1 MPNFGSIKLADLL
14 AWNEKY
20 LLKEVFLKIDLT
32 GCLLC
37 SVILFG
43 LFFNVSV
50 GAKDKPTQMT
60 FSYIDHPVIVNEITP
75 IVRQAY
81 LELGIQIE
89 LVMLPSSRNLKAVES
104 GKVDGDLAYSD
115 LLLKGYD
122 SLIKIEPQLATSV
135 FVLLCLPNVE
145 CSQEVLFDNNNAIVS
160 TDTTHKGLMSFY
172 SKPLSNAFYTINN
185 LSIIPDLL
193 VQERFQYGIYVFGE
207 YQAMSP
213 DIQQLKVIELFKTQ
227 THHTVHQKYAFMK
240 DEISAALQRSMDKAK
255 K

>member
-1 MPNFGSIKLADLL
+1 M
-14 AWNEKY
+14 AWNEKCFM
-20 LLKEVFLKIDLT
+20 KEVFLKIDFT

-37 SVILFG
+37 NIILFV
-43 LFFNVSV
+43 LFFNPSV
-50 GAKDKPTQMT
+50 CAKDKPKKMT
-60 FSYIDHPVIVNEITP
+60 FSYIDHPVIVDEIIP

-104 GKVDGDLAYSD
+104 GKVDGDIAYSD

-122 SLIKIEPQLATSV
+122 SLVKIEPQLATSV
-135 FVLLCLPNVE
+135 FVLLCLPDVE
-145 CSQEVLFDNNNAIVS
+145 CSLEVLFDNNNAIVS

-185 LSIIPDLL
+185 LSIIPELL
-193 VQERFQYGIYVFGE
+193 VHERFQYGIYVFAE
-207 YQAMSP
+207 SQAMSRQ
-213 DIQQLKVIELFKTQ
+213 IQKLSVIELFKTQ

-240 DEISAALQRSMDKAK
+240 DEISAALQHATEKVK
-255 K
+255 N

>member
-1 MPNFGSIKLADLL
+1 M
-14 AWNEKY
+14 
-20 LLKEVFLKIDLT
+20 KIDLT
-32 GCLLC
+32 VFLLC
-37 SVILFG
+37 CVISFG
-43 LFFNVSV
+43 LLFNASV
-50 GAKDKPTQMT
+50 CAKDKPTHMT
-60 FSYIDHPVIVNEITP
+60 FSYIDHPVIVNDVIP
-75 IVRQAY
+75 IVRRAY

-104 GKVDGDLAYSD
+104 GKVDGDIAYSD
-115 LLLKGYD
+115 LLLEGYE

-135 FVLLCLPNVE
+135 FVLLCLPDVQCN
-145 CSQEVLFDNNNAIVS
+145 QEVLFDNNNAIVS

-227 THHTVHQKYAFMK
+227 THHTIHQKYGFMK
-240 DEISAALQRSMDKAK
+240 NEISAALQRSMDKAK